1 MEDIVNSTI
10 GPFSNVTVEPNVTF
24 HCNGTC
30 LTMPQNT
37 TLEESVRSNIIIDYM
52 NMIAIPLCLLAG
64 LFGNLVTIVLMNTKK
79 FFRMASRYFLI
90 ALAISDIS
98 VLLTQPFK
106 NMTVIHYFGSDPRAL
121 SEVGCKLYFWLHKTG
136 KMTSSWLVVCLCLER
151 LAAVKFPFQ
160 VKLWFTKNHM
170 LTCIF
175 ILYIVI
181 GGFNAGY
188 SYCTTIDENSICNPD
203 VYDKNDSD
211 AVLLYRHMLNVGSSL
226 YFIGPLIVL
235 FTVTPVI
242 IVILVKKSHQRKQLV
257 HAHWKRND
265 VTRPTTMLLTIMVTY
280 ILFVTPIGIVRIIA
294 NYIGINLFGVNMTSF
309 LVFRDIAQILELF
322 NYTVNFF
329 LYVCSSSQFR
339 HGVLMLLCS
348 HNSLKRQDTWT
359 TNKQVSMTCNSIS
372 FRRQQTVRQ
381 IF

>member
-1 MEDIVNSTI
+1 MEDIVNSPI

-37 TLEESVRSNIIIDYM
+37 TLEESVWSNIIIDYM
-52 NMIAIPLCLLAG
+52 NMVLIPLCLLAG
-64 LFGNLVTIVLMNTKK
+64 LFGNLVTIFLMNTKT

-136 KMTSSWLVVCLCLER
+136 KMMSSWLVVCLCLER
-151 LAAVKFPFQ
+151 LAAVKFPFK
-160 VKLWFTKNHM
+160 VRLWFTKNHM

-188 SYCTTIDENSICNPD
+188 SYCTTIDENNICNPD

-211 AVLLYRHMLNVGSSL
+211 AVLLYRHMLNVGASL
-226 YFIGPLIVL
+226 YFIGPLVVL

-242 IVILVKKSHQRKQLV
+242 IVILVKQSNQRKQLV

-280 ILFVTPIGIVRIIA
+280 ILFVTPIGIVHLIA
-294 NYIGINLFGVNMTSF
+294 NYIGINVFGVNMTSF

-348 HNSLKRQDTWT
+348 QKSLKRQDTWT
-359 TNKQVSMTCNSIS
+359 TTK
-372 FRRQQTVRQ
+372 
-381 IF
+381 

>member
-10 GPFSNVTVEPNVTF
+10 GPFTNVTVETNVTI
-24 HCNGTC
+24 
-30 LTMPQNT
+30 PQNT
-37 TLEESVRSNIIIDYM
+37 TTLEEYVWSSDIIDYI
-52 NMIAIPLCLLAG
+52 NMVLIPLCLLAG
-64 LFGNLVTIVLMNTKK
+64 LFGNLVTIVLMNTKT

-98 VLLTQPFK
+98 VLVTQPFK
-106 NMTVIHYFGSDPRAL
+106 NMTVIHYLGSDPRSL

-160 VKLWFTKNHM
+160 VKLWFTKHHM

-188 SYCTTIDENSICNPD
+188 SYFTTIDENGICNPD
-203 VYDKNDSD
+203 VFDKNDSD

-242 IVILVKKSHQRKQLV
+242 IVILVKKSNKRKQLV
-257 HAHWKRND
+257 HVHLKGND

-280 ILFVTPIGIVRIIA
+280 ILFVTPIGVVRITA

-309 LVFRDIAQILELF
+309 LIFRDIAQILELF
-322 NYTVNFF
+322 NYTINFF

-348 HNSLKRQDTWT
+348 QKSFTRQNTWT
-359 TNKQVSMTCNSIS
+359 TKTQVIMACNNIS
-372 FRRQQTVRQ
+372 FLRRQTLRQ
-381 IF
+381 KL